1 MIPAGRPWF
10 QAGESRTLLYN
21 PAQPRHSSLD
31 GTENAAETA
40 SGEPMETG
48 LIPYHASRC
57 IRASCVMVFAPHPD
71 DEALGCG
78 GILAAYRAEGTPVHA
93 VIVTSGE
100 FGEHGE
106 RGSESREQ
114 ESRKAGDLLGIAAMS
129 FWREPDRG
137 VQYNERTIAAA
148 RDAIRGSG
156 ADLVLSPSIYEPHPD
171 HRAVAWIVIEA
182 ARRLAAENPSLQVAL
197 YEVGAP
203 LHRVD
208 VLVDISPWA
217 DAKRAAAECFKS
229 QLALQRYDEQVLA
242 LNRYRTYSLAGEVK
256 LAEAFRL
263 LDAASLA
270 HPALLAEPELA
281 RQERLSLASTR
292 SQQEK
297 VAVLVRSVDRPTLA
311 RSLASVALQTY
322 PNMEVWV
329 LNAGGKVHSPV
340 SDRAGSFPLHF
351 LDPSRPVPRAEAAN
365 LLLDAA
371 RGDFAVFLDDDDWF
385 APDHV
390 SRLVDRLRA
399 EPDAAAA
406 FSAVEFGGF
415 VGEQWRVEH
424 LFDSPYDPDRLLF
437 ENYIPIHA
445 TLFRLALA
453 RDAWSCRFDAAF
465 RMFED
470 WDFWLQL
477 SQRGRFVRAEGVSA
491 YYLRNLADSSGVF
504 GEPQVQQAD
513 RQQLFAK
520 WLSRISPERYCRLLD
535 YARALFRD
543 NARIRENAAT
553 RERELEAQ
561 VTDLR
566 SLAAARDGEIAAL
579 RAHSGGLERIIA
591 SRDEEIA
598 NFHAHV
604 QALYSHPVRLLARR
618 LLNAIRPRR
627 P

>member
-1 MIPAGRPWF
+1 
-10 QAGESRTLLYN
+10 
-21 PAQPRHSSLD
+21 
-31 GTENAAETA
+31 
-40 SGEPMETG
+40 METG

-71 DEALGCG
+71 DEVLGCG
-78 GILAAYRAEGTPVHA
+78 GMLAAYRAEGTPVHA

-106 RGSESREQ
+106 GGSELREQ
-114 ESRKAGDLLGIAAMS
+114 ESRRAGELLGIAAMS
-129 FWREPDRG
+129 FWHEPDRG

-182 ARRLAAENPSLQVAL
+182 ARRLVAENPSLRVAL

-217 DAKRAAAECFKS
+217 EAKRAAAECFGS

-270 HPALLAEPELA
+270 QPALLAEPELA
-281 RQERLSLASTR
+281 RQERLNLASTR
-292 SQQEK
+292 NHQEK
-297 VAVLVRSVDRPTLA
+297 VAVLVRSTDRPTLA
-311 RSLASVALQTY
+311 RSLASIALQTY
-322 PNMEVWV
+322 PNLEVWL
-329 LNAGGKVHSPV
+329 LNAKGNGHSPV
-340 SDRAGSFPLHF
+340 SDRAGSFPLHY
-351 LDPSRPVPRAEAAN
+351 LDPARPVARAEAAN
-365 LLLDAA
+365 LLLEAA
-371 RGDFAVFLDDDDWF
+371 QGDFAVFLDDDDWF

-445 TLFRLALA
+445 ALFRLALA
-453 RDAWSCRFDAAF
+453 RDEWSCRFDAAF

-477 SQRGRFVRAEGVSA
+477 SQRGSFVRAQGISA
-491 YYLRNLADSSGVF
+491 YYLRNLVDSSGVF
-504 GEPQVQQAD
+504 GEQRSQQAD

-520 WLSRISPERYCRLLD
+520 WLARISPERYCRLLD

-543 NARIRENAAT
+543 NAGM
-553 RERELEAQ
+553 RERAHQREDELQAVVRALQAQ
-561 VTDLR
+561 LADHQA
-566 SLAAARDGEIAAL
+566 LAAARDEEVAAL
-579 RAHSGGLERIIA
+579 RVHSGGLEGIIA
-591 SRDEEIA
+591 ARDEEIA

-604 QALYSHPVRLLARR
+604 QALYSRPVRLLARR
-618 LLNAIRPRR
+618 LLDAIRPRSS
-627 P
+627 